1 MSFPYPQKY
10 RQLCVV
16 LLLVGMTS
24 PLGVPFAVAG
34 QSAQQR
40 VQWLS
45 AELNPEGKSLIKEA
59 ISASVSLHPASTDEF
74 LLGFIRAIRKTEAV
88 GLLLDLKFSQPDEVL
103 LIQLKARLF
112 GFSLQPP
119 PIQASLTDAGSA
131 KFLSLT
137 RTLTAVLPE
146 SILALHAT
154 GIEESL
160 SYATRSLPNSFIL
173 DAHDVC
179 PMGP

>member
-1 MSFPYPQKY
+1 MPFLSPQKY
-10 RQLCVV
+10 RQICV
-16 LLLVGMTS
+16 LLLLVSMGA
-24 PLGVPFAVAG
+24 PIGVPFAVAG

-45 AELNPEGKSLIKEA
+45 AELNPEGKNLIKDA
-59 ISASVSLHPASTDEF
+59 ISASVSLYPANTDEF
-74 LLGFIRAIRKTEAV
+74 LLGFIRAIRKTDATV
-88 GLLLDLKFSQPDEVL
+88 WLPDLNFSQSDELL

-119 PIQASLTDAGSA
+119 PIQASLTDAGSV
-131 KFLSLT
+131 KFLSFP
-137 RTLTAVLPE
+137 RTLPAILPE
-146 SILALHAT
+146 SVKSLHAT
-154 GIEESL
+154 EIGEDPTYSAL
-160 SYATRSLPNSFIL
+160 SLPNSFLL